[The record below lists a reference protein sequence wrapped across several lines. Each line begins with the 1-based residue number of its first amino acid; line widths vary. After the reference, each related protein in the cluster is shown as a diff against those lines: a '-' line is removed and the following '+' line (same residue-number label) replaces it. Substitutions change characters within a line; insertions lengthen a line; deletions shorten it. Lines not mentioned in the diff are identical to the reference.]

1 MGREDVKRKVVTAVK
16 EDKRLVEVFE
26 KRLETFKGLR
36 MAVQTKSI
44 PMNENLARIDA
55 LLDEHSNEMYSTM
68 LLFQGNIMI
77 DLICIG
83 LKM

>member
-1 MGREDVKRKVVTAVK
+1 
-16 EDKRLVEVFE
+16 
-26 KRLETFKGLR
+26 

-68 LLFQGNIMI
+68 LLFQGNINI
-77 DLICIG
+77 FTLIIIRLKDLDRCHSSSYQSAR
-83 LKM
+83 

>member
-1 MGREDVKRKVVTAVK
+1 M
-16 EDKRLVEVFE
+16 FE

-68 LLFQGNIMI
+68 LLFQGKFNII
-77 DLICIG
+77 AFHNN
-83 LKM
+83 